1 MVIREITYTVYTRK
15 FRKEKYTPKEIKE
28 WVNDQKESGK
38 KRTFDGGKF
47 EFDNLEL
54 IEQDYKRKKANGGL
68 SSDTWMYSGKHL
80 FAQVREPTD
89 DPDEWSTG
97 QGPLE
102 PCRFIFTNNFNDY
115 LNYCNANWGNCY
127 NGMK

>member
-15 FRKEKYTPKEIKE
+15 FREEKYTPQEIKE

-68 SSDTWMYSGKHL
+68 SSGEWMYSKHL
-80 FAQVREPTD
+80 FAQSREPID

-97 QGPLE
+97 QG
-102 PCRFIFTNNFNDY
+102 R
-115 LNYCNANWGNCY
+115 
-127 NGMK
+127 

>member
-54 IEQDYKRKKANGGL
+54 IEQDYKKKKANGGL

-80 FAQVREPTD
+80 FAQAREPID
-89 DPDEWSTG
+89 DPDE
-97 QGPLE
+97 
-102 PCRFIFTNNFNDY
+102 C
-115 LNYCNANWGNCY
+115 NYW
-127 NGMK
+127 